1 MIYLLAIALV
11 AAGVG
16 LQALALVPIK
26 KLIAQLPA
34 GRLRRRWYLLRVLIY
49 CFIAGYS
56 GYFLVYGNTHENP
69 QDLVVPIVFFLG
81 GWFVLLSSLLSLHTA
96 IDVRRLTILE
106 VENIT
111 DPLMNI
117 YNRRYLDRR
126 LADEVARARRYD
138 LPLSILMIDIDHF
151 KKINDTYGHPAGDH
165 VLNYLGKLIM
175 ATVRTTDTVARYGGE
190 EILVVASNTPV
201 ATAEKLAERLRLAVD
216 SAALETKQTPSDEKS
231 LHITVS
237 IGVAFLG
244 KDVDD
249 VQALVHS
256 ADAALYRAKSQGRNC
271 VAVNK

>member
-1 MIYLLAIALV
+1 MIFLFAVGLV

-16 LQALALVPIK
+16 LLALSLVPIK
-26 KLIAQLPA
+26 KLIVQLPV

-56 GYFLVYGNTHENP
+56 GYILVYGDTHEDLK
-69 QDLVVPIVFFLG
+69 DLVVPVVFFLG
-81 GWFVLLSSLLSLHTA
+81 GWFVLLISFLSLHTA

-126 LADEVARARRYD
+126 LVDEVARARRYD
-138 LPLSILMIDIDHF
+138 LPLSVLMIDIDHF
-151 KKINDTYGHPAGDH
+151 KKINDTHGHPVGDQ
-165 VLNYLGKLIM
+165 VLSYLGKLIT

-190 EILVVASNTPV
+190 EILVVASNTL
-201 ATAEKLAERLRLAVD
+201 ADTAEKLAERLRLVVEN
-216 SAALETKQTPSDEKS
+216 AAFETNRTQDEDNP
-231 LHITVS
+231 LRVTIS

-244 KDVDD
+244 KNTGD
-249 VQALVHS
+249 VQTLVHS
-256 ADAALYRAKSQGRNC
+256 ADEALYRAKRGGRNC